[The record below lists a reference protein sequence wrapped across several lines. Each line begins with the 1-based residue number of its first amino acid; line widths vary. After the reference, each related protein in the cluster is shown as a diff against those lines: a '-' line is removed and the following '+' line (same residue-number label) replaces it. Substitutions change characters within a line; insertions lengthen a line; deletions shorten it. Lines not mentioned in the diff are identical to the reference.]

1 MRIAPEP
8 RPVASPS
15 PRSWRSLRTAR
26 YSRIRSFTSCRPS
39 WSASSTTRASAMSR
53 LSSVRTFHGISI
65 IQSRYVRIQP
75 CSGDCSEVRSR
86 RPSSRRASFSTSS
99 GMPASA
105 IFLRYSSTT
114 FSSPSSP
121 SSLRIALICSRSR
134 NSRWRFS
141 MPSLTSVRIFS
152 FSSRSASTSLDQREH
167 DLQALLDVDRLEHL
181 HLLLEREVG
190 RVAAGV
196 GDRAGVEIPRRNSA
210 TPGTPRASTMFS
222 MTARYSRASWV
233 ARSVAAGSSTGSTWT
248 HVARPV
254 PGTPSPTIARCRP
267 RMTSASVPLRRRPTS
282 STWATVPMRA

>member
-1 MRIAPEP
+1 M
-8 RPVASPS
+8 
-15 PRSWRSLRTAR
+15 
-26 YSRIRSFTSCRPS
+26 RSFTSCRPS

-75 CSGDCSEVRSR
+75 CSGDCSDVRSR

-152 FSSRSASTSLDQREH
+152 FSSRSASTSLAQPSD
-167 DLQALLDVDRLEHL
+167 DLQALLDVDRLEDL
-181 HLLLEREVG
+181 DLLLERQVG

-196 GDRAGVEIPRRNSA
+196 GDRAGVGDPAEELGDAGHAARLDDVLDDGAVLAGELRGALGGGRRPRPAPPGPTWPRRCR
-210 TPGTPRASTMFS
+210 GRRA
-222 MTARYSRASWV
+222 
-233 ARSVAAGSSTGSTWT
+233 
-248 HVARPV
+248 P
-254 PGTPSPTIARCRP
+254 RP
-267 RMTSASVPLRRRPTS
+267 RGAGRG
-282 STWATVPMRA
+282 